1 MCLGIKRLFDELFD
15 AYLVEK
21 GHGVLGDADWKLE
34 WALIAILMSSL

>member
-1 MCLGIKRLFDELFD
+1 LCLRIKGWFDKLFD

-34 WALIAILMSSL
+34 WVLIVILMSDL